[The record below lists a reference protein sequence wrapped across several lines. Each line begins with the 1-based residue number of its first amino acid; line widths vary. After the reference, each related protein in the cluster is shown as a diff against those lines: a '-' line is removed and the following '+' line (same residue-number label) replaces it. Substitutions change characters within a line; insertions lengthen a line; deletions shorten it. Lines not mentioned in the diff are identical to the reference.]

1 MSVLKQIGFRPEA
14 KVVTAGSS
22 WTTIGNEKTRA
33 QIGFANWVQDYPHPL
48 DWFRLLDGRTITPSH
63 NSNYA
68 NFDVARVNREIQR
81 LTRPTKLTRRIDRRW
96 AALDRRVMRL
106 APWAPFL
113 NQEETD
119 FFSARVDLGCYV
131 NNVLYE
137 FDYASICV
145 SKK

>member
-1 MSVLKQIGFRPEA
+1 NRIGFRA
-14 KVVTAGSS
+14 QKKVVTASNY
-22 WTTIGNEKTRA
+22 WTTLGDRKTRA
-33 QIGFANWVQDYPHPL
+33 QIGFADWFQDYPHPL
-48 DWFRLLDGRTITPSH
+48 DWFGLLDGRTITPTH

-68 NFDVARVNREIQR
+68 NFDVGWVNRKIEALTRSPR
-81 LTRPTKLTRRIDRRW
+81 LTPKVARRW
-96 AALDRRVMRL
+96 ARLDREVMRL

-113 NQEETD
+113 NREQTNV
-119 FFSARVDLGCYV
+119 FSGRVDLGCYV

>member
-1 MSVLKQIGFRPEA
+1 
-14 KVVTAGSS
+14 
-22 WTTIGNEKTRA
+22 
-33 QIGFANWVQDYPHPL
+33 
-48 DWFRLLDGRTITPSH
+48 
-63 NSNYA
+63 
-68 NFDVARVNREIQR
+68 
-81 LTRPTKLTRRIDRRW
+81 
-96 AALDRRVMRL
+96 MRL